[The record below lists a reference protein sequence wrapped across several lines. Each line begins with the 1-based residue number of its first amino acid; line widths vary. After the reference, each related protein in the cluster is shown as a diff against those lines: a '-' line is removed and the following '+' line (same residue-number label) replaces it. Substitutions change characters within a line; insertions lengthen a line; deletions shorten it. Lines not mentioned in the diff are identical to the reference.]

1 MFENLTKKQLLNKA
15 KAAVEN
21 ARNADVKFVKAT
33 QKAFKYTDSASQW
46 TDEKLD
52 QMAEE
57 DRTARTF
64 NMIRRRV
71 DLVLGVSEDDRVRFF
86 PAPVETNDG
95 FLCEILGA
103 AADWMIEK
111 YKVDDVHYEAKEA
124 ATICGR
130 GWTAVDFSLDPKR
143 LGHIKLDIGNIS
155 VYDVK
160 KDPASRDKKVEK
172 DASYI
177 DWDRWLT
184 MEDFKMKFPKHAKH
198 AEMVMTTDMML
209 NEPIDIPGAEDTLY
223 SEVDDLGGP
232 NLMDYN
238 TPLDMH
244 YYDKSK
250 RRVRFVHK
258 EYWQTFERYYR
269 EDQATGE
276 LIEFD
281 GKERK
286 KLEQIYAGIHGTP
299 FDYFH
304 TTDKKVKWLQF
315 LGDKI
320 LYDGDAPVDFG
331 GFSLVLTMG
340 GRDASLK
347 TPHNY
352 GIVKDL
358 IDPQDEVNERWSQT
372 SDWMEKSVQT
382 GTIVEEDAFVDKKMG
397 EDSLRVKGS
406 ITWVRNGAIKDQAI
420 KEREMP
426 KMPTAPMQMEQMAQD
441 LFDKISGINP
451 DLMGGDR
458 GRQDSGVVVNI
469 RREQGTKL
477 LVSLFKNFKLSQ
489 QAIYERILAII
500 SQWMPEDQLAA
511 ILGEQGEKYRIQDG
525 IVYDLEHGFQA
536 NYKDLK
542 NLQYNIKFEQR
553 PGNKTL
559 EMLELATFL
568 EMQQYGVVV
577 DPDVLIERTTLTAT
591 QKEKWKKYIQ
601 EQREGEKEAAD
612 QQFQLE
618 MAKIQAGVNDT
629 GAKIQSTEGMG
640 MAKLA
645 EAKRK
650 GDMKHYV
657 DVENLD
663 IKERGQKLDFIART
677 EQTKAAKEQQRNKAT
692 EKSA

>member
-1 MFENLTKKQLLNKA
+1 MFENLTKKQLLKKA

-21 ARNADVKFVKAT
+21 ARNADVKFVKAAE
-33 QKAFKYTDSASQW
+33 KAFQYTDNVQW
-46 TDEKLD
+46 DSEKLD
-52 QMAEE
+52 LMDEE

-71 DLVLGVSEDDRVRFF
+71 DLVLGVSEDDRVRYF

-95 FLCEILGA
+95 FLCEILGT
-103 AADWMIEK
+103 AADWMIDK
-111 YKVDDVHYEAKEA
+111 YKVDDVHYEAKDA
-124 ATICGR
+124 TTICGR
-130 GWTAVDFSLDPKR
+130 GWEAVDFSLDPKR
-143 LGHIKLDIGNIS
+143 LGHIKLDISNVS

-172 DASYI
+172 DGSYLF
-177 DWDRWLT
+177 WDRWLT
-184 MEDFKMKFPKHAKH
+184 LEDFKMKFPKYAKH

-209 NEPIDIPGAEDTLY
+209 DQPIDIPGTDDSLY
-223 SEVDDLGGP
+223 SEVTDDLGGP
-232 NLMDYN
+232 SLMDYN

-250 RRVRFVHK
+250 RRIRFVHL
-258 EYWQTFERYYR
+258 EYWQTFKRYYR
-269 EDQATGE
+269 EDQETGK

-281 GKERK
+281 DKHRK
-286 KLEQIYAGIHGTP
+286 QLEQIYTDVYNIP

-304 TTDKKVKWLQF
+304 TIDKKVKWLQF

-320 LYDGDAPVDFG
+320 LYDDDAPVDFN

-347 TPHNY
+347 TPLNY

-358 IDPQDEVNERWSQT
+358 IDPSDEVNERWSQM
-372 SDWMEKSVQT
+372 SDWVAKSVQT
-382 GTIVEEDAFVDKKMG
+382 GIYYEPGAFVDEKTG
-397 EDSLRVKGS
+397 LDSLTQKGS
-406 ITWVRNGAIKDQAI
+406 ATALGVDGIAKIKD
-420 KEREMP
+420 REMP
-426 KMPTAPMQMEQMAQD
+426 KMPTAPIQMEQMAQD

-451 DLMGGDR
+451 DLMGADR
-458 GRQDSGVVVNI
+458 GRQDSGVVVSI
-469 RREQGTKL
+469 RREQGIKL
-477 LVSLFKNFKLSQ
+477 LVSLFKNFKSSQ

-500 SQWMPEDQLAA
+500 TQWMPEDQLAS
-511 ILGEQGEKYRIQDG
+511 ILGEQGEKYHIRDG
-525 IVYDLEHGFQA
+525 VVYDLQHGFQA

-591 QKEKWKKYIQ
+591 QKEQWKKYIK
-601 EQREGEKEAAD
+601 EQKEAEKEAAD

-618 MAKIQAGVNDT
+618 MAKIQAGQQSV

-663 IKERGQKLDFIART
+663 IKERGQELDFIART
-677 EQTKAAKEQQRNKAT
+677 EQTKAAKEQQRNKAS